1 MLMVAA
7 DPSQAATGK
16 SRAVGEILR
25 GRCRRRTLTWSYG
38 RYRPQASSRNPTSR
52 RLTQLYH
59 PDHVLVSLVANT
71 LGEGEAIGAA
81 GYKAWLQQI
90 GDAVSWEG
98 ELRGAVDV
106 GPDKVLAVT
115 LTRFKGASS
124 GIEMEERT
132 WCVVTVAEGQITRTD
147 VYNDPIQAL
156 EAAGLSE

>member
-1 MLMVAA
+1 MSQENLDLVVRAI
-7 DPSQAATGK
+7 QAASKRPKPDFETVNRSTTRTTFSYRLWPTPWERG
-16 SRAVGEILR
+16 SHRCGGLQDVASADWRRSELGGE
-25 GRCRRRTLTWSYG
+25 
-38 RYRPQASSRNPTSR
+38 P
-52 RLTQLYH
+52 
-59 PDHVLVSLVANT
+59 
-71 LGEGEAIGAA
+71 
-81 GYKAWLQQI
+81 
-90 GDAVSWEG
+90 
-98 ELRGAVDV
+98 RGAVDV

>member
-1 MLMVAA
+1 MSQENLDLVVRAM
-7 DPSQAATGK
+7 QAASK
-16 SRAVGEILR
+16 
-25 GRCRRRTLTWSYG
+25 
-38 RYRPQASSRNPTSR
+38 RPEPDFETVNA
-52 RLTQLYH
+52 LYH

-71 LGEGEAIGAA
+71 LGEGEAKGAA

-98 ELRGAVDV
+98 DLKGAVDV
-106 GPDKVLAVT
+106 GPDKVLVATV
-115 LTRFKGASS
+115 TRFKGVSS

-156 EAAGLSE
+156 EAAGPSE

>member
-1 MLMVAA
+1 MSQENLDLVVRAI
-7 DPSQAATGK
+7 QAASKRPK
-16 SRAVGEILR
+16 SDFETV
-25 GRCRRRTLTWSYG
+25 
-38 RYRPQASSRNPTSR
+38 N
-52 RLTQLYH
+52 QLYH

-81 GYKAWLQQI
+81 GYKTWLQQI

-115 LTRFKGASS
+115 VTRFKGASS

-132 WCVVTVAEGQITRTD
+132 LCVVTLAEGKITRTD
-147 VYNDPIQAL
+147 VFNDPIQAL
-156 EAAGLSE
+156 EAAGLRE

>member
-1 MLMVAA
+1 V
-7 DPSQAATGK
+7 
-16 SRAVGEILR
+16 
-25 GRCRRRTLTWSYG
+25 
-38 RYRPQASSRNPTSR
+38 N
-52 RLTQLYH
+52 QLYH

-81 GYKAWLQQI
+81 GYKTWLQQI

-115 LTRFKGASS
+115 VTRFKGASS

-132 WCVVTVAEGQITRTD
+132 LCVVTLAEGKITHTD
-147 VYNDPIQAL
+147 VFNDPIQAL
-156 EAAGLSE
+156 EAAGLRE

>member
-1 MLMVAA
+1 MSQENLDLVVRAI
-7 DPSQAATGK
+7 QAA
-16 SRAVGEILR
+16 SRK
-25 GRCRRRTLTWSYG
+25 
-38 RYRPQASSRNPTSR
+38 PNPDFETVN
-52 RLTQLYH
+52 QLYH
-59 PDHVLVSLVANT
+59 PDHVLVSLLANT

-81 GYKAWLQQI
+81 GYKTWLQQT

-98 ELRGAVDV
+98 ELRGAVDI

-115 LTRFKGASS
+115 MTRFKGASS

-132 WCVVTVAEGQITRTD
+132 WCVVTVVDGQITRTD